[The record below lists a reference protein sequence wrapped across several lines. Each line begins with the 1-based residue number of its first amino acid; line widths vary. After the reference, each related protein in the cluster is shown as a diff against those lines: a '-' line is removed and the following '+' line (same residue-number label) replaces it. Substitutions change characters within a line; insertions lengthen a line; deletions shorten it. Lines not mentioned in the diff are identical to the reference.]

1 MRNNPAL
8 IPSAHGPQ
16 PYRDRHTPPAERHSI
31 AVIALDEQMFR
42 EMRGALA
49 SNQELTED
57 MDIHGIVLGLEVTS
71 VLTLFLRGLA
81 SPLPNT
87 SRIDP
92 RRCYP
97 KRDHTAEL

>member
-1 MRNNPAL
+1 M
-8 IPSAHGPQ
+8 
-16 PYRDRHTPPAERHSI
+16 
-31 AVIALDEQMFR
+31 IALDEQMFR

-71 VLTLFLRGLA
+71 VLALFLRGLA